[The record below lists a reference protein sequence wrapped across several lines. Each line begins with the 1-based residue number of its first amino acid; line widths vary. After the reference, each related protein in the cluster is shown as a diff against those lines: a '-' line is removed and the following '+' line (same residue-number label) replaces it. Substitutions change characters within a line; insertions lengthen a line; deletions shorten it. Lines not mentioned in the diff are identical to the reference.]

1 MGSCYKLRA
10 YYSSQGYIS
19 HMGTYAYTSR
29 YSRRNV
35 WRIVKGIDGTRNSIT
50 LKDRRNRYGMM
61 TSGYRAR
68 FYWNKDLKKTRSA
81 FYVMKGL
88 AGRGISLM
96 PTRKY
101 GYFLRDSSTR
111 SYSTKMRVSRYKR
124 RWSFKTSA
132 TWIPI
137 KTRC

>member
-1 MGSCYKLRA
+1 MGSCYRLRA
-10 YYSSQGYIS
+10 YYSSQGYIA
-19 HMGTYAYTSR
+19 HMGSYAYTSK

-35 WRIVKGIDGTRNSIT
+35 WRIDKGIDGTRNSIT
-50 LKDRRNRYGMM
+50 LRDRSNRYGMS
-61 TSGYRAR
+61 TSGYGAR
-68 FYWNKDLKKTRSA
+68 FYYNKDLKKTRSA
-81 FYVMKGL
+81 FFVMKGL

-101 GYFLRDSSTR
+101 RYFLRDSSTR
-111 SYSTKMRVSRYKR
+111 SYSTKMSVSRYNG

-137 KTRC
+137 KTKC